1 MRRSRDLSSSSS
13 NSQEDANA
21 QHSTANGNEERT
33 LSPTRRLT
41 GSRRSMQISGD
52 VDYDSINQPLAKSP
66 RPKKGSSVSI
76 YQCYF
81 DILTAQITTEGCFR
95 EKINQS

>member
-13 NSQEDANA
+13 NSQEDANTEY
-21 QHSTANGNEERT
+21 SNGNEERT

-52 VDYDSINQPLAKSP
+52 VNYDSINQPLAKSP
-66 RPKKGSSVSI
+66 RPKKGSSVST

-81 DILTAQITTEGCFR
+81 GLVTVQITTGR
-95 EKINQS
+95 AL